1 MPPGIILALL
11 DASRARAGKLG
22 WTLRRIEKET
32 GVRRETAAGYLR
44 SAGVAVRPPGRW
56 GRGPA
61 SKPATE
67 VTTDLDAVA
76 GANPAN
82 DVGPVT
88 TDCGPPVP
96 SRSPFQNVD
105 KS

>member
-56 GRGPA
+56 GRNPPA
-61 SKPATE
+61 KPAIE
-67 VTTDLDAVA
+67 VTTDAEGSAAV
-76 GANPAN
+76 NPAN
-82 DVGPVT
+82 ETGVT
-88 TDCGPPVP
+88 TDSDGPNPANEAGQVT
-96 SRSPFQNVD
+96 
-105 KS
+105 